1 MEWLTQVTTLCAGER
16 GGRYR
21 EVEPS
26 RSNPLGN
33 DLPSAAQLST
43 HQHQQR
49 GGGEE
54 GGALS
59 KLANNQFLV
68 QLCTRGGKSRTQF
81 DIEEWKV
88 CAALLL
94 IVLILYN
101 ITITD
106 ALLPKESP
114 RQIKMAQSVG
124 RSKYQLAPSFI
135 IWRYT

>member
-1 MEWLTQVTTLCAGER
+1 MHQ
-16 GGRYR
+16 GR
-21 EVEPS
+21 
-26 RSNPLGN
+26 
-33 DLPSAAQLST
+33 
-43 HQHQQR
+43 
-49 GGGEE
+49 EE
-54 GGALS
+54 
-59 KLANNQFLV
+59 
-68 QLCTRGGKSRTQF
+68 F

-114 RQIKMAQSVG
+114 PQIKMAQFVG